1 MQQIKFLRDQVMIF
15 NMVYKLTLGLFKG
28 DRVFTHLLDR
38 GTEWGTLI
46 VAYVILFDLIS
57 EAVVVDT
64 ITARLPLEIK

>member
-15 NMVYKLTLGLFKG
+15 NMVYKLTLGLFKS
-28 DRVFTHLLDR
+28 DRVLAHLLDR

-46 VAYVILFDLIS
+46 VANVVLFDLIA

-64 ITARLPLEIK
+64 VTARLPLEIK

>member
-28 DRVFTHLLDR
+28 DRVLAHLLDR
-38 GTEWGTLI
+38 GTEWSTLV
-46 VAYVILFDLIS
+46 VANVVLFDLIA

-64 ITARLPLEIK
+64 VTARLPLEIK

>member
-28 DRVFTHLLDR
+28 DRVLAHLLDR

-46 VAYVILFDLIS
+46 VANVVLFDLIA

-64 ITARLPLEIK
+64 VTARLPLEIK

>member
-15 NMVYKLTLGLFKG
+15 DMVYKLTLGLFKG
-28 DRVFTHLLDR
+28 DRVLTHLLDR

>member
-1 MQQIKFLRDQVMIF
+1 MQQIKFLRDQVMVF

-28 DRVFTHLLDR
+28 DRVLAHLLDR

-46 VAYVILFDLIS
+46 VANVVLFDLIA

-64 ITARLPLEIK
+64 VTARLPLEIK

>member
-28 DRVFTHLLDR
+28 DRVLAHLLDR
-38 GTEWGTLI
+38 RTEWGTLI
-46 VAYVILFDLIS
+46 VANVVLFDLIA

-64 ITARLPLEIK
+64 VTARLPLEIK